1 MTVEFDKE
9 TEGFVLNKLDS
20 LTRIKTRSGVY
31 ALLSK
36 LENSFTIDIFKEV
49 E

>member
-20 LTRIKTRSGVY
+20 LTRIKTRSGE
-31 ALLSK
+31 AMSISEILA
-36 LENSFTIDIFKEV
+36 DIV
-49 E
+49 TP